1 MVAKNKTLLSVRDL
15 RVERS
20 RTILDGLSWTVE
32 SGQHWAILG
41 PNGSGKTSVLR
52 ALFGYLPATA
62 GEIEVLGRV
71 YGRSEWAKVR
81 ESVGLVS
88 QSLLP
93 RIPPEQPLA
102 EVILSG
108 RDAQLE
114 YWGDEIAEELGPV
127 KRLLKEMALARRGDE
142 PWGILSQGERQRA
155 LLGRAL
161 CGRKQLLFLDEPC
174 AGLDPVAREH
184 FLGHLNWFAGTP
196 RAPGM
201 MLITHHIE
209 EVIPAIT
216 HVLLLAEGQVV
227 AAGPKAEILT
237 TALLSKTF
245 GEAVKVRRS
254 GDRYRLSIDAELPRS
269 WFA

>member
-1 MVAKNKTLLSVRDL
+1 MEVSPLLSVQGL

-20 RTILDGLSWTVE
+20 RTILDGIDWTIE
-32 SGQHWAILG
+32 RGQHWAILG
-41 PNGSGKTSVLR
+41 PNGCGKTSLLR
-52 ALFGYLPATA
+52 AIFGYLPATA
-62 GEIEVLGRV
+62 GEITVLGRA

-81 ESVGLVS
+81 EAVGLVS

-93 RIPPEQPLA
+93 RIPDDQLLA

-114 YWGDEIAEELGPV
+114 YWGDAIAEEVGAV
-127 KRLLKEMALARRGDE
+127 KRLLKQMALGRRGDE
-142 PWGILSQGERQRA
+142 PWVILSQGEKQRA

-161 CGRKQLLFLDEPC
+161 CGRKRLLFLDEPC

-201 MLITHHIE
+201 VLITHHIE
-209 EVIPAIT
+209 EIVPAVS
-216 HVLLLAEGQVV
+216 HVLLLAEGRVV
-227 AAGPKAEILT
+227 AAGAKETMLT
-237 TALLSKTF
+237 SALLSKTF
-245 GEAVKVRRS
+245 GEAVKVRRT
-254 GDRYRLSIDAELPRS
+254 GERYRLSVEAELPQS